1 MTDQEFIG
9 KRVLVV
15 GGTSGVGPAVTR
27 AFDERGAVVTVAA
40 PTGSPSL
47 PPRLAHVDVLTYSTT
62 DTELLARLVEDLG
75 RVDVAVVLANTIRR
89 SDALTMP
96 AADVEALIR
105 EKLTIPL
112 LFIRETARRMADGG
126 GGRVITFIS
135 MSGKTG
141 THEEVA
147 VPAAGMGGL
156 ISFSRS
162 LAVDLAPRGVTVNV
176 VATALFEP
184 NTSALPEDRQQ
195 HLLQGI
201 PVGRFGDPEEAAHAA
216 LYLASPKAG
225 FVTGET
231 LNLSGGRF
239 MD

>member
-1 MTDQEFIG
+1 MDHELVGT
-9 KRVLVV
+9 RVLVV
-15 GGTSGVGPAVTR
+15 NGTSGVGPSVAR
-27 AFDERGAVVTVAA
+27 AFAERGAVVTVAA
-40 PTGSPSL
+40 AADSPQL
-47 PPRLAHVDVLTYSTT
+47 PPELAHLDVLAHSTS
-62 DTELLARLVEDLG
+62 DPEQLPALFERAG
-75 RVDVAVVLANTIRR
+75 RVDVVLILANSIRR

-96 AADVEALIR
+96 APEVEALIR

-112 LFIRETARRMADGG
+112 LCIREAGRRMAADG

-162 LAVDLAPRGVTVNV
+162 LAVDLASRGVTVNV

-184 NTSALPEDRQQ
+184 NTSALPKERQQ

-231 LNLSGGRF
+231 LNLAGGRF

>member
-1 MTDQEFIG
+1 
-9 KRVLVV
+9 
-15 GGTSGVGPAVTR
+15 
-27 AFDERGAVVTVAA
+27 
-40 PTGSPSL
+40 
-47 PPRLAHVDVLTYSTT
+47 
-62 DTELLARLVEDLG
+62 
-75 RVDVAVVLANTIRR
+75 
-89 SDALTMP
+89 
-96 AADVEALIR
+96 
-105 EKLTIPL
+105 
-112 LFIRETARRMADGG
+112 
-126 GGRVITFIS
+126 
-135 MSGKTG
+135 
-141 THEEVA
+141 
-147 VPAAGMGGL
+147 MGGL

-225 FVTGET
+225 FIMGET